1 MFLFPVGD
9 LKQNTLVVAM
19 HESTKAAQQPSSL
32 SEPDLKDLKLI
43 NIYYF
48 GVKIHNL
55 DEHET
60 ARNDIITF
68 SRILY

>member
-1 MFLFPVGD
+1 MFLLSVED

-19 HESTKAAQQPSSL
+19 YESTKAAHQPSSL
-32 SEPDLKDLKLI
+32 SDPDLKDLKLI

-55 DEHET
+55 DEHKT

-68 SRILY
+68 SGIH